1 MRRKGFILASTSR
14 KQQITEKDQGKKPKK
29 KPWMNMLIGLLGH
42 FFFFFLFFFLAIYF
56 LTNLFISCTDVLTL
70 VFPPSYPP
78 RSSTCVKQAN
88 TTFPETAPYT
98 GACALPHQST
108 LKTVPHRRDIDQLD
122 VGNHSVVK
130 KEESYN
136 LKVNELYL
144 VVSLNACYFLLN

>member
-1 MRRKGFILASTSR
+1 MRRKRFILASTSR
-14 KQQITEKDQGKKPKK
+14 KQQITEKGQGKKPKK

-42 FFFFFLFFFLAIYF
+42 FFSFFFSFQLFIFLLIYLFHVLMYRPQFFLPLILQGPLPELNKPTLLF
-56 LTNLFISCTDVLTL
+56 LRQHHTQGHV
-70 VFPPSYPP
+70 PW
-78 RSSTCVKQAN
+78 
-88 TTFPETAPYT
+88 
-98 GACALPHQST
+98 PHQST

-122 VGNHSVVK
+122 VGNHLVVK